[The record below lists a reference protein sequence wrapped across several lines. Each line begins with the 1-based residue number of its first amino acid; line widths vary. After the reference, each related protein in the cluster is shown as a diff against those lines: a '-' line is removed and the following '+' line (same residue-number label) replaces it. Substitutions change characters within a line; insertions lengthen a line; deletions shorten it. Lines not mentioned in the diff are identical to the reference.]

1 MKILFIN
8 LPYYG
13 HVIPTFGLVKELIRT
28 GNQVTYLMPFDWK
41 DKIAECGAEFAGY
54 QNHKKLDEQIKNA
67 YAAAVKLADEFD
79 LILYEQFFFL
89 GKHLAERF
97 SKPVVRIFTAPAT
110 NHKLMQEYLQAGG
123 ALGLFRFPW
132 IGRMWTKSIARDIP
146 LKTDCWLSEI
156 IENPPELNLV
166 YTLKKYQPYA
176 EDFSEEHFKFLGVS
190 SYERQEDINFM
201 IPDNKP
207 LIYISFGTVIKGSKR
222 FFKKCFEAFKN
233 ENVNVILSV
242 GNSVRLS
249 RLGEIPDNVMVYPYV
264 PQLRVLKSSAV
275 FITHGGMNSISEA
288 LSAGVPMIV
297 IPFMSDQ
304 PTNARRIEELGLG
317 VQMSYKK
324 LTSDALRT
332 TVNSLLKNE
341 CIRSN
346 VKEMQQEM
354 LNCPGNGAGVKW
366 IMKYYQAFDQ

>member
-28 GNQVTYLMPFDWK
+28 GNQVTYLMPFDK
-41 DKIAECGAEFAGY
+41 
-54 QNHKKLDEQIKNA
+54 
-67 YAAAVKLADEFD
+67 
-79 LILYEQFFFL
+79 
-89 GKHLAERF
+89 
-97 SKPVVRIFTAPAT
+97 
-110 NHKLMQEYLQAGG
+110 GG
-123 ALGLFRFPW
+123 
-132 IGRMWTKSIARDIP
+132 
-146 LKTDCWLSEI
+146 
-156 IENPPELNLV
+156 
-166 YTLKKYQPYA
+166 
-176 EDFSEEHFKFLGVS
+176 
-190 SYERQEDINFM
+190 
-201 IPDNKP
+201 
-207 LIYISFGTVIKGSKR
+207 KR

-249 RLGEIPDNVMVYPYV
+249 RLVKIPDNVMVYPYV

-288 LSAGVPMIV
+288 LSEGVPMIV

-304 PTNARRIEELGLG
+304 PTNARRIEELELG